1 MTDIEVQFIKTGKGE
16 AFTIGPITLRVL
28 EDGSH
33 TDNREHF
40 LPCVLCELSAR
51 AGLKV
56 LAVKRWYIQSF
67 VESFLLFVEKIYASA
82 DMPIYLETVET
93 ITI

>member
-51 AGLKV
+51 TVWFCKNRAT
-56 LAVKRWYIQSF
+56 
-67 VESFLLFVEKIYASA
+67 YATGCTSNYGA
-82 DMPIYLETVET
+82 LCY
-93 ITI
+93 